1 MENSSLGIDVGGP
14 KKGFDLVVL
23 DQRRVPLDVIRGAG
37 LAQVTEVISRRKPT
51 VIAVDSPPKWGAN
64 GRSRLTERELARL
77 NIHAF
82 PTPSAAHSDDPMF
95 DWMRQG
101 IQVFE
106 CCAELGYPLFNGG
119 TFRKRSI
126 EVFPHA
132 TAAVLAG
139 CLPPKGTTKR
149 VWRERVLRLQRVTTD
164 SLTTMDAMD
173 AALAALTGLLALDG
187 HASYLGDIREGVIVV
202 PTRALAP
209 RYRRGEMTQDGG
221 TTKMFAWCVCGEDG
235 CDRLVPVGNEFAAG
249 HDAKRKSR
257 LWQQVRDGRT
267 SEEELERRGW
277 RLPPEI

>member
-1 MENSSLGIDVGGP
+1 MADRCLGIDVGGP
-14 KKGFDLVVL
+14 KKGLDVVVL
-23 DQRRVPLDVIRGAG
+23 DEARIPLDVVRGAG
-37 LAQVTEVISRRKPT
+37 LAEVTARIAQWKPT
-51 VIAVDSPPKWGAN
+51 VIAIDSPPRWGAE

-77 NIHAF
+77 NINAF
-82 PTPSAAHSDDPMF
+82 PTPSVAHSSDPIF

-106 CCAELGYPLFNGG
+106 RCEELGYPLFNGG
-119 TFRKRSI
+119 TFRRRAI

-132 TAAVLAG
+132 SAAVLAG

-149 VWRERVLRLQRVTTD
+149 VWRERVLRLQKVATD
-164 SLTTMDAMD
+164 GLATMDALD
-173 AALAALTGLLALDG
+173 AALAALTGLLALRG

-209 RYRRGEMTQDGG
+209 RYRRGEMAQDGSS
-221 TTKMFAWCVCGEDG
+221 TKMFAWCMCGEDG
-235 CDRLVPVGNEFAAG
+235 CERLVPVGTEFAPG

-257 LWQQVRDGRT
+257 LWQQVRDGRGA
-267 SEEELERRGW
+267 EEELVKRGW

>member
-1 MENSSLGIDVGGP
+1 VAERSLGIDVGGP

-23 DQRRVPLDVIRGAG
+23 DERRVPLDVIRRAG
-37 LAQVTEVISRRKPT
+37 LADVDDVISRWKPT
-51 VIAVDSPPKWGAN
+51 VVAVDSPPRWGAT
-64 GRSRLTERELARL
+64 GTSRLTERELARL

-82 PTPSAAHSDDPMF
+82 PTPSLEHSAGPMF
-95 DWMRQG
+95 DWMREG

-106 CCAELGYPLFNGG
+106 RCAKLGYPLFNGG
-119 TFRKRSI
+119 TFRKRAI

-139 CLPPKGTTKR
+139 CLPPKGATKR
-149 VWRERVLRLQRVTTD
+149 VWRERVLRLQRVTTE
-164 SLTTMDAMD
+164 SLATVDAMD
-173 AALAALTGLLALDG
+173 AALAALTGLLVLEG

-209 RYRRGEMTQDGG
+209 RYRRGEMSQEGG
-221 TTKMFAWCVCGEDG
+221 TTKMFAWCMCGEEG
-235 CDRLVPVGNEFAAG
+235 CERLVPAGSEFAPG

-257 LWQQVRDGRT
+257 LWQQVRDGRA
-267 SEEELERRGW
+267 SEEELVKRGW

>member
-1 MENSSLGIDVGGP
+1 MADRALGIDVGGP
-14 KKGFDLVVL
+14 KKGLDLVVL
-23 DQRRVPLDVIRGAG
+23 DERRVPVDVVRRAD
-37 LAQVTEVISRRKPT
+37 LSHVTDLIARWKPA
-51 VIAVDSPPKWGAN
+51 VIAVDSPPRWGAN

-82 PTPSAAHSDDPMF
+82 PTPSAAHSADPMF

-106 CCAELGYPLFNGG
+106 RCAELGYPLFNGG
-119 TFRKRSI
+119 TFRKRAI

-132 TAAVLAG
+132 SAAVLAG

-149 VWRERVLRLQRVTTD
+149 VWRERVLRLQKVSTD
-164 SLTTMDAMD
+164 GLSTMDAMD
-173 AALAALTGLLALDG
+173 AALAALTGLLVLDG
-187 HASYLGDIREGVIVV
+187 HASYLGDLREGVIVV

-235 CDRLVPVGNEFAAG
+235 CERLVPAGSEFAPG

-267 SEEELERRGW
+267 SEEELVRRGW
-277 RLPPEI
+277 KLPPEI

>member
-1 MENSSLGIDVGGP
+1 MADRALGIDVGGP
-14 KKGFDLVVL
+14 KKGLDLVVL
-23 DQRRVPLDVIRGAG
+23 DERRVPVDVVRRADLSRVSDLI
-37 LAQVTEVISRRKPT
+37 AQWKPA
-51 VIAVDSPPKWGAN
+51 VIAVDSPPRWGAN

-82 PTPSAAHSDDPMF
+82 PTPSAAHSKDPMF

-106 CCAELGYPLFNGG
+106 RCAELGYPLFNGG
-119 TFRKRSI
+119 TFRKRAI

-132 TAAVLAG
+132 SAAVLAG

-149 VWRERVLRLQRVTTD
+149 VWRERVLRLQRVSTD
-164 SLTTMDAMD
+164 GLSTMDAMD
-173 AALAALTGLLALDG
+173 AALAALTGLLVLDG
-187 HASYLGDIREGVIVV
+187 HASYLGDLREGVIVV

-221 TTKMFAWCVCGEDG
+221 TTKMFAWCVCGEGG
-235 CDRLVPVGNEFAAG
+235 CDRLVPAGSEFAPG

-267 SEEELERRGW
+267 SEEELVRRGW
-277 RLPPEI
+277 KLPPEI